1 MATVAESIAAKK
13 RALVIDDDS
22 TVVEHVSAALRRAG
36 YEVESAE
43 DGLTALAIY
52 RASRF
57 DAVVCDVRM
66 PKLSGISFIKNLR
79 LTATTDCRVVMLSSF
94 DDRTL
99 KREALEAGAV
109 AYLVKPASSQAIIE
123 AVSGRAA
130 K

>member
-79 LTATTDCRVVMLSSF
+79 LTAAADCRVVMLSAF
-94 DDRTL
+94 DDRTM

>member
-79 LTATTDCRVVMLSSF
+79 LTATADCRVVMLSSF

>member
-22 TVVEHVSAALRRAG
+22 AVVEHVSAALRRAG

-79 LTATTDCRVVMLSSF
+79 LTATADCRVVMLSSF

-109 AYLVKPASSQAIIE
+109 AYLVKPASSRAIIE

>member
-1 MATVAESIAAKK
+1 METVTESIATKK
-13 RALVIDDDS
+13 RVLVIDDDI
-22 TVVEHVSAALRRAG
+22 VVIEHVSAALRRAG

-57 DAVVCDVRM
+57 DAVVCDIRM

-79 LTATTDCRVVMLSSF
+79 LTATTGCRVVMLSSS
-94 DDRTL
+94 DDRNL
-99 KREALEAGAV
+99 KREAMEAGAV